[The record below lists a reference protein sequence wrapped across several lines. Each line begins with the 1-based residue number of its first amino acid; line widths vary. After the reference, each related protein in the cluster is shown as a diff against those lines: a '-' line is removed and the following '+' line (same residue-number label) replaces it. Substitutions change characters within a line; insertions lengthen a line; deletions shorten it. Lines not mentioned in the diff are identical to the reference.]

1 MTDNRKGG
9 VALIAGALGG
19 IGTMILHPT
28 ARDLFAPGQL
38 ASMAQ
43 LLVGVHA
50 LAVVSMPV
58 LFLGALALSR
68 LVASPDRLAIAALVV
83 YGFAL
88 MAVLV
93 AAVVDGF
100 VAPGLAREI
109 MTTAP
114 PASEGWRIALHYNG
128 FLNQA
133 FARVFLVASST
144 SIVLWSVSILRS
156 RMLGRGV
163 AIYGLLVGP
172 AVVIAVVSGV
182 RLDPHG
188 AGLLILGRVGKFS
201 FENPRLDYHDGFN
214 NLGSA
219 VLKDFVVTLDPKN
232 RRLELKRD

>member
-1 MTDNRKGG
+1 MTDDKKGG
-9 VALIAGALGG
+9 IALIAASFGG
-19 IGTMILHPT
+19 ILTMALHPT
-28 ARDLFAPGQL
+28 VRDLFAPDKL
-38 ASMAQ
+38 APMAL

-50 LAVVSMPV
+50 LAVVSLPV

-68 LVASPDRLAIAALVV
+68 RLASPDRLALSALVI

-88 MAVLV
+88 ASVLV

-100 VAPGLAREI
+100 VDPSLAREI

-114 PASEGWRIALHYNG
+114 PETEGWRIALYYNG
-128 FLNQA
+128 FLNQS

-156 RMLGRGV
+156 RTLAPTV

-172 AVVIAVVSGV
+172 TVVIAVVSGL

-188 AGLLILGRVGKFS
+188 AGLLILGQS
-201 FENPRLDYHDGFN
+201 IWYI
-214 NLGSA
+214 A
-219 VLKDFVVTLDPKN
+219 V
-232 RRLELKRD
+232 